1 MRSARRLPSENFKV
15 ELDLGGGHRHRIH
28 ITLGYHQETGALAEI
43 SFVGRAVIGQMMDQ
57 ALVDA
62 GVALSRALQGRSPMT
77 GDSGNPPWLF
87 RYKLDNNDGRPVI
100 DCSYE
105 IVVDEGPRFS
115 FVPIDRNPG
124 MDRLLAEAARAVNE
138 CVAPI

>member
-1 MRSARRLPSENFKV
+1 
-15 ELDLGGGHRHRIH
+15 
-28 ITLGYHQETGALAEI
+28 
-43 SFVGRAVIGQMMDQ
+43 MMDQ